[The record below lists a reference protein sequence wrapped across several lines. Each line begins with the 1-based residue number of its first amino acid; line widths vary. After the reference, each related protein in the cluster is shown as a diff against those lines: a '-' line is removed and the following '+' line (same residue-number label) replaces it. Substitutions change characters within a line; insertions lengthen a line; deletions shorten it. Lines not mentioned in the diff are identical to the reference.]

1 MGAPVF
7 HMDKEVV
14 ARVAKTAHLE
24 LSDEEL
30 EKYSSDLQD
39 ILDYFKVLDEAPGH
53 DGVGVNP
60 VDISD
65 VLRDDVPDQEIDSAE
80 LLKDMKTY
88 ENYIRGPKLV

>member
-1 MGAPVF
+1 
-7 HMDKEVV
+7 MDKKVV